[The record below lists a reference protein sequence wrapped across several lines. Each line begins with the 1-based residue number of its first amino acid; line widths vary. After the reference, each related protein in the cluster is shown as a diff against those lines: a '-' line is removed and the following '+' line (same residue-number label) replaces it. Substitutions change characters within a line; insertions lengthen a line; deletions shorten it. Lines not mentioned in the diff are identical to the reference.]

1 MPRRIEYPRLTRR
14 DCERMLDVHQQLNRV
29 KDSLERANWGGGRI
43 AAGCILGALVLVSD
57 LYNRAEHAF
66 LRGAELP
73 IAPSFEN
80 GQVEIAPAAEPAP
93 AAPTPESEPG
103 K

>member
-1 MPRRIEYPRLTRR
+1 MPKRLQYPRLTRR

-29 KDSLERANWGGGRI
+29 KDPLERANWSGGRI

-73 IAPSFEN
+73 TAPSLEN
-80 GQVEIAPAAEPAP
+80 GQVEIPPAAEPELVAS
-93 AAPTPESEPG
+93 TSESEPG